1 MILNGINSIRFD
13 ANSTRIAAAGSRNKI
28 IPVSELNSTIE
39 SNKKK
44 QYIKPLQNII
54 DSNQKPSDTTSEHL
68 LSDGKYYRAN
78 LLNEIVNKMSG
89 FEPRH
94 YPGHLVEYYA

>member
-1 MILNGINSIRFD
+1 LNGINSIRFD
-13 ANSTRIAAAGSRNKI
+13 VNTARYTDASPRKKI
-28 IPVSELNSTIE
+28 LPVGELKSATE
-39 SNKKK
+39 TDKKK
-44 QYIKPLQNII
+44 QFIKQLDNNL
-54 DSNQKPSDTTSEHL
+54 DSNQKQSNATSELL

-89 FEPRH
+89 IEPRH